1 MIKVNVEELK
11 KLNYED
17 GKKLILANGYEQTNT
32 GISEDSPSCDYISDE
47 YFTLLGEDGE
57 ELHIVSYS
65 QYMNKNDEPSNDDGS
80 ADIVV
85 KEGWEEV

>member
-1 MIKVNVEELK
+1 MTKVNVEELK
-11 KLNYED
+11 KLNYEE
-17 GKKLILANGYEQTNT
+17 GKKLLLANGYVQTDT
-32 GISEDSPSCDYISDE
+32 GISEDAPSCDYISDE
-47 YFTLLGEDGE
+47 YFTLFDEDGE

-65 QYMNKNDEPSNDDGS
+65 QYMNKNDDPSNDDGS